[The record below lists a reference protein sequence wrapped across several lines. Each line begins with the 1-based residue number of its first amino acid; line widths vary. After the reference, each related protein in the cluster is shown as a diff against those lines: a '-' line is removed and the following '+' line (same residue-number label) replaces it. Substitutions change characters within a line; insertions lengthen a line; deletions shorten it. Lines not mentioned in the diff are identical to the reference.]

1 MTMPR
6 QPPPPGQARIN
17 SEIVDHVVQDVGTD
31 GLRVKADTRQEGEAA
46 TETMKPCS
54 IQEGI
59 DNAM

>member
-6 QPPPPGQARIN
+6 QPPPPGQTSIN
-17 SEIVDHVVQDVGTD
+17 SGIVDLVVQHVGTD
-31 GLRVKADTRQEGEAA
+31 SLRVEANTREEGEAA